1 MTKRFQFAVVIGL
14 IASALVLILPPA
26 ARGQQEEAQSEEKTF
41 IKDAPLSWEL
51 ARRLSEQALEEYLP
65 KAAEVMKAFNSSEFD
80 AELKWVQALERAAG
94 AWFDVILYQ
103 KKSDNPPA
111 DQKEWSDEYNNF
123 LLTLRNNGKLMVVR
137 MARRAQSIEMMT
149 RAAENAPVKLEKLKK
164 DWQEADAVLAEAKN
178 MMYGSWSREQL
189 KNAPALLERVKTA
202 VNLLSAVIPSLISM
216 RDYAMNRG
224 AKPDFAT
231 EEQSIINLW
240 KGLPDTISV
249 VQKSFRQM
257 PKDWIPIIQ
266 ARRDAEV
273 KAWEAVVK
281 AYEPVVNKTINSSFK
296 YYNGQ
301 VWDSLVDSAKRDQD
315 FIFRKIVGEGNV
327 DSFTSGQEKA
337 EEELTKK
344 ERARL
349 VEINSLQNPYIEN
362 KLQLALIN
370 ADSDSEKKAAEAAM
384 AKYKADKAK
393 LDAEYKQIIE
403 KHNQRRKKLGMPS
416 AFSDI

>member
-137 MARRAQSIEMMT
+137 MARRAQSIEIMT
-149 RAAENAPVKLEKLKK
+149 RAAENAPVKLEELKK
-164 DWQEADAVLAEAKN
+164 NWQEADAVLAEAKN

>member
-1 MTKRFQFAVVIGL
+1 MTKGFQFAIGIGL
-14 IASALVLILPPA
+14 IAAALVLILPPA

-41 IKDAPLSWEL
+41 IKDAPMSWEL
-51 ARRLSEQALEEYLP
+51 VRRLSEQALEEYLP

-80 AELKWVQALERAAG
+80 AELKWAQALERAAN
-94 AWFDVILYQ
+94 AWWDVLLYQ
-103 KKSDNPPA
+103 KKSGVAPA
-111 DQKEWSDEYNNF
+111 DQKDWSDEYNDF
-123 LLTLRNNGKLMVVR
+123 LLTLRDKGKLMVVR

-149 RAAENAPVKLEKLKK
+149 RAAENAPVKLEKLKNN
-164 DWQEADAVLAEAKN
+164 WQEADAVLAEAKN

-202 VNLLSAVIPSLISM
+202 VNLLSAVIPSLIDM

-240 KGLPDTISV
+240 KGLPDTKSV

-257 PKDWIPIIQ
+257 PKDWIPTVQ

-296 YYNGQ
+296 YYNGKA
-301 VWDSLVDSAKRDQD
+301 WDSLVDSAKRSQD
-315 FIFRKIVGEGNV
+315 FIFRKIV
-327 DSFTSGQEKA
+327 
-337 EEELTKK
+337 
-344 ERARL
+344 
-349 VEINSLQNPYIEN
+349 
-362 KLQLALIN
+362 
-370 ADSDSEKKAAEAAM
+370 
-384 AKYKADKAK
+384 
-393 LDAEYKQIIE
+393 
-403 KHNQRRKKLGMPS
+403 
-416 AFSDI
+416 

>member
-51 ARRLSEQALEEYLP
+51 VRRLSEQALEEYLP
-65 KAAEVMKAFNSSEFD
+65 KAAEVMKAFNSSELD
-80 AELKWVQALERAAG
+80 AEMKWVQALERAAN
-94 AWFDVILYQ
+94 AWYDVILYQ

-111 DQKEWSDEYNNF
+111 DQKEWSDEYNDF
-123 LLTLRNNGKLMVVR
+123 LLTLRDKGKLMVVR
-137 MARRAQSIEMMT
+137 MARRAQSIEIMT
-149 RAAENAPVKLEKLKK
+149 RAAENAPVKLEELTKN
-164 DWQEADAVLAEAKN
+164 WQEADAVLAEAKN

-202 VNLLSAVIPSLISM
+202 VNLLSAAVPSLLSM

-240 KGLPDTISV
+240 KGLPDTKSV

-301 VWDSLVDSAKRDQD
+301 AWDSLVDAARRDQD
-315 FIFRKIVGEGNV
+315 FIFRKIVGEGNAA
-327 DSFTSGQEKA
+327 SFTREQEKA

-349 VEINSLQNPYIEN
+349 VEINSLQSPYIER

-370 ADSDSEKKAAEAAM
+370 ADSDSEKKTAEAAM

-393 LDAEYKQIIE
+393 LLAESKQIIE

-416 AFSDI
+416 AFGDT